1 MRRAADEP
9 HREPVGGRRWGAQT
23 ELAIAN
29 FPISGEP
36 MPPEVVRALAEIKY
50 AAARVNAAHG
60 LLDDEVA
67 AAIAT
72 AAGEIADGEWADQFP
87 VDVFQTGSGTSTNM
101 NVNEVIAHRAGE
113 LLGRTVHP
121 NDHVNRSQSSNDT
134 FPSAVRLAAAALVV
148 DAVVPAL
155 ARLAAGLR
163 SLAAR
168 HTATVKMART
178 HLMDAVPTT
187 FGHEVDAWARAVEL
201 GLVRVESALDGVLE
215 LPVGGTA
222 VGTGLNAPVGFGA
235 DVAAVLRERTGLA
248 VVEAVDHH
256 EAQSSHDAVLHLG
269 AAVRTVALSIHKIAG
284 DLRLLSSGPTG
295 GLAEIRLPALQ
306 AGSSIMPGKVNP
318 VVPEAVQQVA
328 AQIVGNDATMSF
340 AATLS
345 TLQLSTAGPVVAR
358 ATVSSLR
365 LLAAAAN
372 VLSERCIGALEVDA
386 ARMATYARRSPAVVT
401 VLAPVMGYDAAAA
414 LVHEAADTGRD
425 IGELARE
432 RGVADDVAAR
442 VDDLLAMA
450 GVSPDGAPGTRPA

>member
-1 MRRAADEP
+1 MNRAADEV

-358 ATVSSLR
+358 AIVSSLR
-365 LLAAAAN
+365 LLAAAAE
-372 VLSERCIGALEVDA
+372 VLHDRCVVGIEVDA
-386 ARMATYARRSPAVVT
+386 DRMAGFARRSPAVVT
-401 VLAPVMGYDAAAA
+401 ALAPAVGYDAAAA
-414 LVHEAADTGRD
+414 LVHDAAAAGRD
-425 IGELARE
+425 VADLARE
-432 RGVADDVAAR
+432 RGLPDDVVAL
-442 VDDLLAMA
+442 VDDLASMA
-450 GVSPDGAPGTRPA
+450 GVSRVDPPGTSPA

>member
-1 MRRAADEP
+1 VRRAADEP

-358 ATVSSLR
+358 AIVSSLR
-365 LLAAAAN
+365 LLAAAAE
-372 VLSERCIGALEVDA
+372 VLHDRCVVGIEVDA
-386 ARMATYARRSPAVVT
+386 DRMAGFARRSPAVVT
-401 VLAPVMGYDAAAA
+401 ALAPAVGYDAAAA
-414 LVHEAADTGRD
+414 LVHDAAAAGRD
-425 IGELARE
+425 VADLARE
-432 RGVADDVAAR
+432 RGLPDDVVAL
-442 VDDLLAMA
+442 VDDLASMA
-450 GVSPDGAPGTRPA
+450 GVSRVDPPGTSPA